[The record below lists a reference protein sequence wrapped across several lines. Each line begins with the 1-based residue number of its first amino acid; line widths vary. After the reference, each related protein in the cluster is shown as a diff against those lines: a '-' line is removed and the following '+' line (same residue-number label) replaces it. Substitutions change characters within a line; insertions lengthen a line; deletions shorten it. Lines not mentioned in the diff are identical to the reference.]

1 MLFELLTKVLT
12 ERFFLQSL
20 VTHKPSIE
28 FSVLLKLHQLLIS
41 LKKLEVFFGLSVATR
56 VSRVAFHRL
65 ILATE
70 VISHLIVSV
79 AT

>member
-1 MLFELLTKVLT
+1 MLSELLTKVLT
-12 ERFFLQSL
+12 ERFFLQNL

-28 FSVLLKLHQLLIS
+28 FSVLLKFYQLLIS
-41 LKKLEVFFGLSVATR
+41 LMKLVVFFGLSVATR

-65 ILATE
+65 IITAE